1 VSAHET
7 EVSERDLVLAQA
19 ALLEYVAELWLAPAE
34 ERHLAG
40 LTPLEELF
48 PGTGLSRFAGPARIG
63 ELRAAFDVHM
73 RIPGGR
79 ALLPYES
86 SHLPDQERIR
96 GPERM
101 AEVAGLYATAG
112 FDMEPFTQFPADHI
126 GHELRFVAA
135 LLRREAA
142 LAHGSPAAVNALGWR
157 TGFIREHPGL
167 IIEGL
172 AARARAVEAHP
183 FFVGLA
189 DVTAALLAQTEAAS
203 PEVQQGDRGFLPIRP
218 RAPLRPG

>member
-1 VSAHET
+1 MSALVT
-7 EVSERDLVLAQA
+7 EVADRGLELEARA

-40 LTPLEELF
+40 LRALEELF
-48 PGTGLSRFAGPARIG
+48 PGTGFSRFADPDRMG
-63 ELRAAFDVHM
+63 ELRTAFDVHM

-86 SHLPDQERIR
+86 SHLPDQERFR
-96 GPERM
+96 GPERI
-101 AEVAGLYATAG
+101 ADVASIYFAAG
-112 FDMEPFTQFPADHI
+112 FDMDPFTQFPADHL

-135 LLRREAA
+135 LLRREAT
-142 LAHGSPAAVNALGWR
+142 LAPGSPAAVNALGWR

-167 IIEGL
+167 VIQRFV
-172 AARARAVEAHP
+172 ARTQAVGAHP

-189 DVTAALLAQTEAAS
+189 DVTEALLTQAE
-203 PEVQQGDRGFLPIRP
+203 ELPP
-218 RAPLRPG
+218 QV

>member
-1 VSAHET
+1 MSALENEEMEHGPEL
-7 EVSERDLVLAQA
+7 EARA
-19 ALLEYVAELWLAPAE
+19 ALFDYVAELWLAPAE

-40 LTPLEELF
+40 LRAFEELF
-48 PGTGLSRFAGPARIG
+48 PGAGLSRFADPGRIG
-63 ELRAAFDVHM
+63 ELQEAFGLHM
-73 RIPGGR
+73 RIPGGQ

-101 AEVAGLYATAG
+101 ADVASIYAAAG

-135 LLRREAA
+135 LLRREAT
-142 LAHGSPAAVNALGWR
+142 LARGSPAALNAHGWR

-167 IIEGL
+167 VIERL
-172 AARARAVEAHP
+172 AVRTRAIAAHP
-183 FFVGLA
+183 FFVSLS
-189 DVTAALLAQTEAAS
+189 DVTAALLAQAGELPPEA
-203 PEVQQGDRGFLPIRP
+203 
-218 RAPLRPG
+218 